1 MNTKGSFCV
10 NIRDIIKNEL
20 IQDDSSVWVLKQ
32 HCEFGYSDGV
42 ESENYLE
49 HVFMT
54 AKDLSNGSSELEK
67 YIIDWP
73 SEYHLTAKRGQLFAG
88 FDFDP
93 SLKVLEVGC
102 GCGAITRYLGETF
115 SDVVSIEGS
124 INRARLAKLRTKDL
138 SGVSILCAPFQEIN
152 FTEKFDI
159 IFCIGVYEY
168 SSAFVDGSTPYD
180 TVLNYFSDILTPN
193 GIVVIAIE
201 NQFGLKYFNTAREDH
216 TRELY
221 EGLEGYHVHGDR
233 VKTFGKV
240 ELENNLKKYFK
251 NIEFYYPY
259 PDYKLPECIVS
270 DNFLNS
276 SRAGELVSQIRSRD
290 YYGEIPS
297 LWDES
302 LVSLEI
308 AKNKMLPFFANSF
321 LVFAG
326 KTEIMGV
333 SFDQMAVMRTSQRS
347 EKFRT
352 QTCIYEDTNGKLIV
366 AKKALSGDSIATNGK
381 LDLVESNSF
390 WQDSPSLQTV
400 LYNNSLSTSMDIIEM
415 FLPSKIWLE
424 FLENKS
430 ESVNSVK
437 YLEGKYIDCIWGNF
451 YHQSNDDFII
461 DHEWVWKEKIK
472 FNTIVVRA
480 IFYFLER
487 LHDTSN
493 ISKVLKVRSRKKMI
507 MVISESIGVKLD
519 NNDISEFIEFES
531 YFQSLVYGSE
541 KNLIMSSLQR
551 ALFAT
556 PLFYFFRDIK
566 IKIMRVFF
574 QKNLIVRAFN
584 LLKRIF
590 KSFY

>member
-1 MNTKGSFCV
+1 MS
-10 NIRDIIKNEL
+10 IRDIIENDL
-20 IQDDSSVWVLKQ
+20 VQDDSSVWVLNQ
-32 HCEFGYSDGV
+32 HREFGYSDGV
-42 ESENYLE
+42 ESEKYLE
-49 HVFMT
+49 HVFTT
-54 AKDLSNGSSELEK
+54 AKDLSNGSSELER
-67 YIIDWP
+67 YIKDWP

-115 SDVVSIEGS
+115 NNVVSIEGS

-138 SGVSILCAPFQEIN
+138 DGVSILCAPFQEIN

-168 SSAFVDGSTPYD
+168 SSSFVDGVTPYD
-180 TVLNYFSDILTPN
+180 TVLNYFSDMLNPN
-193 GIVVIAIE
+193 GIVVLAIE
-201 NQFGLKYFNTAREDH
+201 NQFGLKYFNSAREDH
-216 TRELY
+216 TNALY

-270 DNFLNS
+270 DDFLNS

-308 AKNKMLPFFANSF
+308 SKNKMLPFFANSF

-326 KTEIMGV
+326 KTEVTGA
-333 SFDQMAVMRTSQRS
+333 SFNQLAVMRTSQRS

-352 QTCIYEDTNGKLIV
+352 QTRIYEDTNGELIV
-366 AKKALSGDSIATNGK
+366 AKKALSGDSIVTDAK
-381 LDLVESNSF
+381 LEFVESNSS
-390 WQDSPSLQTV
+390 WQNSLSLQTV
-400 LYNNSLSTSMDIIEM
+400 LYSNCLSTTMGVVEM
-415 FLPSKIWLE
+415 FLPSKVWLE

-430 ESVNSVK
+430 ASIDGAK
-437 YLEGKYIDCIWGNF
+437 YLEGKYIDCSWSNF
-451 YHQSNDDFII
+451 YHHSNDDFII

-472 FNTIVVRA
+472 FNTVVIRT
-480 IFYFLER
+480 IFNFLGR

-507 MVISESIGVKLD
+507 MLISESIGVKLGD
-519 NNDISEFIEFES
+519 NDIAEFIEFES
-531 YFQSLVYGSE
+531 YLQSLIHGSE
-541 KNLIMSSLQR
+541 KKLIMSSLQQV
-551 ALFAT
+551 LFADT
-556 PLFYFFRDIK
+556 LFYFFRDVK
-566 IKIMRVFF
+566 IKIMKVFVF
-574 QKNLIVRAFN
+574 QKNLIVRVFN
-584 LLKRIF
+584 LLKRSA
-590 KSFY
+590 KSFFVFGK